1 MTLGGTIDRT
11 PPPIFR
17 QGLSALTK
25 LALCSALAVFLM
37 VADAR
42 FELTQPLRALLA
54 TALHPVQRALL
65 VPVAL
70 WERTDDYA
78 GGLQAALASEAAA
91 RRALAVQAERAIR
104 VEQLLSENERLRELL
119 DLRSSFT
126 VKSQAAE
133 VLYESTDPYS
143 RKVVIDRGQ
152 TQGLVAGSPVIT
164 EAGVIGQLTRLY
176 PLSSEVTLLVDKDAA
191 VPVLN
196 VRTGTRSVAL
206 GSASGDGLELRFMA
220 GNADVQV
227 GDELQTSGID
237 GVYPP
242 GLPVARVVD
251 VDRKSQ
257 AGFARIRLLPVA
269 SPDAVRHVLV
279 LEPIGL
285 RQQPPPIPPE
295 AASDPGHAA
304 ALKKGVRR

>member
-1 MTLGGTIDRT
+1 MPLGGTIDRT

-91 RRALAVQAERAIR
+91 RRALSVQAERAGR

-119 DLRSSFT
+119 DLRASFT
-126 VKSQAAE
+126 VKSHAAE

-152 TQGLVAGSPVIT
+152 NQGLVAGSPVIT

-196 VRTGTRSVAL
+196 VRTGSRSVAL

-285 RQQPPPIPPE
+285 QQPPPIPPE
-295 AASDPGHAA
+295 AASEPGHAA
-304 ALKKGVRR
+304 PLKKGARR

>member
-1 MTLGGTIDRT
+1 MPLGGTIDRT

-42 FELTQPLRALLA
+42 FEWTQPLRALLA

-78 GGLQAALASEAAA
+78 GGLQSALASEAAA

-119 DLRSSFT
+119 DLRAALS
-126 VKSQAAE
+126 VKSHAAE

-176 PLSSEVTLLVDKDAA
+176 PLSSEVTLLIDKDAA

-196 VRTGTRSVAL
+196 VRTGSRSVAL

-227 GDELQTSGID
+227 GDELQTSGLD

-285 RQQPPPIPPE
+285 QQPPPIPPE
-295 AASDPGHAA
+295 AATEPSHAA
-304 ALKKGVRR
+304 PLKKGARR

>member
-1 MTLGGTIDRT
+1 MPLGGTIDRT

-104 VEQLLSENERLRELL
+104 VEQLLSENERLRALL

-133 VLYESTDPYS
+133 VLYASTDPYS

-196 VRTGTRSVAL
+196 VRTGSRSVAL
-206 GSASGDGLELRFMA
+206 GSTSGDGLELRFMA

-227 GDELQTSGID
+227 GDELRTSGLD

-285 RQQPPPIPPE
+285 QQPPPIPPE
-295 AASDPGHAA
+295 AATEPGHAA
-304 ALKKGVRR
+304 VLKKGARR

>member
-1 MTLGGTIDRT
+1 
-11 PPPIFR
+11 
-17 QGLSALTK
+17 
-25 LALCSALAVFLM
+25 
-37 VADAR
+37 
-42 FELTQPLRALLA
+42 LTQPLRALLA

-70 WERTDDYA
+70 WEHTDDYA

-152 TQGLVAGSPVIT
+152 TQGLVVGSPVIT

-196 VRTGTRSVAL
+196 VRTGSRSVAL
-206 GSASGDGLELRFMA
+206 GSTSGDGLELRFMA

-227 GDELQTSGID
+227 GDELRTSGLD

-285 RQQPPPIPPE
+285 QQPPPIPPE
-295 AASDPGHAA
+295 AATEPGHAA
-304 ALKKGVRR
+304 VLKKGARR

>member
-1 MTLGGTIDRT
+1 MPLGGTIDRT

-65 VPVAL
+65 VPVVL
-70 WERTDDYA
+70 WEHTDDYA

-176 PLSSEVTLLVDKDAA
+176 PLSSEVTLLIDKDAA

-196 VRTGTRSVAL
+196 VRTGLRSVAL

-227 GDELQTSGID
+227 GDELRTSGID

-251 VDRKSQ
+251 IDRKSQ

-285 RQQPPPIPPE
+285 QQPPPIPPE
-295 AASDPGHAA
+295 AASEPGHAA
-304 ALKKGVRR
+304 PLKKGARR

>member
-1 MTLGGTIDRT
+1 MPLGGTIDRT

-104 VEQLLSENERLRELL
+104 VEQLLSENERLRALL
-119 DLRSSFT
+119 DLRASFT

-176 PLSSEVTLLVDKDAA
+176 PLSSEVTLLIDKDAA

-196 VRTGTRSVAL
+196 VRTGSRSVAL

-227 GDELQTSGID
+227 GDELQTSGLD

-285 RQQPPPIPPE
+285 QQPPPIPPE
-295 AASDPGHAA
+295 AATEPGHAA
-304 ALKKGVRR
+304 PLKKGARR

>member
-1 MTLGGTIDRT
+1 MPLGGTIDRT

-104 VEQLLSENERLRELL
+104 VEQLLSENERLRALL

-196 VRTGTRSVAL
+196 VRTGSRSVAL

-227 GDELQTSGID
+227 GDELRTSGLD

-285 RQQPPPIPPE
+285 QQPPPIPPE
-295 AASDPGHAA
+295 AATEPGHAA
-304 ALKKGVRR
+304 VLKKGARR

>member
-1 MTLGGTIDRT
+1 MPLGGTIDRT

-104 VEQLLSENERLRELL
+104 VEQLLSENERLRALL

-196 VRTGTRSVAL
+196 VRTGSRSVAL

-251 VDRKSQ
+251 IDRKSQ

-285 RQQPPPIPPE
+285 QQPPPIPPE
-295 AASDPGHAA
+295 AASEPGHAA
-304 ALKKGVRR
+304 ALKKGARR

>member
-1 MTLGGTIDRT
+1 MPLGGTIDRT

-70 WERTDDYA
+70 WERSDDYA

-119 DLRSSFT
+119 DLRASFT

-196 VRTGTRSVAL
+196 VRTGSRSVAL

-285 RQQPPPIPPE
+285 QQPPPIPPE
-295 AASDPGHAA
+295 AASEPGHAA
-304 ALKKGVRR
+304 PLKKGARR

>member
-1 MTLGGTIDRT
+1 MPLGGTIDRT

-91 RRALAVQAERAIR
+91 RRALAVQAERTIR

-196 VRTGTRSVAL
+196 VRTGSRSVAL

-227 GDELQTSGID
+227 GDELRTSGID

-285 RQQPPPIPPE
+285 QQPPPIPPE
-295 AASDPGHAA
+295 AASEPGHAA
-304 ALKKGVRR
+304 PLKKGARR

>member
-1 MTLGGTIDRT
+1 MPLGGTIDRT

-25 LALCSALAVFLM
+25 LALFSALAVFLM

-104 VEQLLSENERLRELL
+104 VEQLLSENERLRALL
-119 DLRSSFT
+119 DLRSSFK

-143 RKVVIDRGQ
+143 RKVVIDRGKN
-152 TQGLVAGSPVIT
+152 QGLVAGSPVIT

-196 VRTGTRSVAL
+196 VRTGSRSVAL

-285 RQQPPPIPPE
+285 QQPPPIPPE
-295 AASDPGHAA
+295 AASEPGHAA
-304 ALKKGVRR
+304 PLKKGARR

>member
-1 MTLGGTIDRT
+1 MPLGGTIDRT

-70 WERTDDYA
+70 WEHTDDYA

-196 VRTGTRSVAL
+196 VRTGSRSVAL

-227 GDELQTSGID
+227 GDELRTSGID

-251 VDRKSQ
+251 VERKSQ

-285 RQQPPPIPPE
+285 QQPPPIPPE
-295 AASDPGHAA
+295 AASEPGHAA
-304 ALKKGVRR
+304 PLKKGASR

>member
-1 MTLGGTIDRT
+1 MPLGTIDRT

-17 QGLSALTK
+17 QGLSAITK
-25 LALCSALAVFLM
+25 LALFSALAVFLM

-42 FELTQPLRALLA
+42 FSLTKPLRALLA
-54 TALHPVQRALL
+54 TALHPVQRGLL
-65 VPVAL
+65 VPVDL

-78 GGLQAALASEAAA
+78 GGLQAALAAEAAA
-91 RRALAVQAERAIR
+91 RRALAVQAERASR
-104 VEQLLSENERLRELL
+104 VEQLLGENERLRVLL
-119 DLRSSFT
+119 DLRTSLA
-126 VKSQAAE
+126 VKSHAAQ
-133 VLYESTDPYS
+133 VLYETTDPYS
-143 RKVVIDRGQ
+143 RKVVIDCGQ

-196 VRTGTRSVAL
+196 ARTGMRSVAL
-206 GSASGDGLELRFMA
+206 GSAAGDGLELRFMA

-251 VDRKSQ
+251 IDRKSQ
-257 AGFARIRLLPVA
+257 AGFARIRLTPAA
-269 SPDAVRHVLV
+269 SLDAVRHVLV

-285 RQQPPPIPPE
+285 QQPPPIPPE
-295 AASDPGHAA
+295 AASEPSRAA
-304 ALKKGVRR
+304 PLKKGARR

>member
-1 MTLGGTIDRT
+1 MPLGGTIDRT

-65 VPVAL
+65 VPVVL
-70 WERTDDYA
+70 WEHTDDYA

-91 RRALAVQAERAIR
+91 RRALAVQAERTIR
-104 VEQLLSENERLRELL
+104 VEQLLSENERLRALL

-196 VRTGTRSVAL
+196 VRTGLRSVAL

-227 GDELQTSGID
+227 GDELQTSGLD

-251 VDRKSQ
+251 IDRKSQ
-257 AGFARIRLLPVA
+257 ASFARIRLLPVA

-285 RQQPPPIPPE
+285 QQPPPIPPE
-295 AASDPGHAA
+295 AASEPGHAA
-304 ALKKGVRR
+304 SLKKGARR

>member
-1 MTLGGTIDRT
+1 MPLGGTIDRT

-152 TQGLVAGSPVIT
+152 TQGLLAGSPVIT

-196 VRTGTRSVAL
+196 VRTGSRSVAL

-227 GDELQTSGID
+227 GDELQTSGLD

-251 VDRKSQ
+251 IDRKSQ

-285 RQQPPPIPPE
+285 QQPPPIPPE
-295 AASDPGHAA
+295 AASEPGHAA
-304 ALKKGVRR
+304 PLKKGARR

>member
-1 MTLGGTIDRT
+1 MPLGGTIDRT

-104 VEQLLSENERLRELL
+104 VEQLMSENQRLRELL
-119 DLRSSFT
+119 DLRAALS

-152 TQGLVAGSPVIT
+152 TQGLVAGSPIIT

-196 VRTGTRSVAL
+196 VRTGSRSVAL

-227 GDELQTSGID
+227 GDELQTSGLD

-251 VDRKSQ
+251 IDRKSQ

-285 RQQPPPIPPE
+285 QQPPPIPPE
-295 AASDPGHAA
+295 AATEPSHATP
-304 ALKKGVRR
+304 LKKGARR

>member
-1 MTLGGTIDRT
+1 MPLGGTIDRT

-104 VEQLLSENERLRELL
+104 VEQLLSENERLRALL
-119 DLRSSFT
+119 DLRASFT

-133 VLYESTDPYS
+133 VLYASTDPYS

-196 VRTGTRSVAL
+196 VRTGSRSVAL
-206 GSASGDGLELRFMA
+206 GSTSGDGLELRFMA

-227 GDELQTSGID
+227 GDELRTSGLD

-285 RQQPPPIPPE
+285 QQPPPIPPE
-295 AASDPGHAA
+295 AATEPGHAA
-304 ALKKGVRR
+304 VLKKGARR

>member
-1 MTLGGTIDRT
+1 MPLGGTIDRT

-65 VPVAL
+65 VPVVL
-70 WERTDDYA
+70 WEHTDDYA

-91 RRALAVQAERAIR
+91 RRALAVQAERAGR

-196 VRTGTRSVAL
+196 VRTGSRSVAL

-227 GDELQTSGID
+227 GDELRTSGID

-251 VDRKSQ
+251 VERKSQ

-285 RQQPPPIPPE
+285 QQPPPIPPE
-295 AASDPGHAA
+295 ATSEPGHAA
-304 ALKKGVRR
+304 PLKKGARR

>member
-1 MTLGGTIDRT
+1 MPLGGTIDRT

-133 VLYESTDPYS
+133 VLYASTDPYS

-196 VRTGTRSVAL
+196 VRTGSRSVAL

-285 RQQPPPIPPE
+285 QQPPPIPPE
-295 AASDPGHAA
+295 AATEPGHAA
-304 ALKKGVRR
+304 VLKKGARR

>member
-1 MTLGGTIDRT
+1 MPLGGTIDRT

-54 TALHPVQRALL
+54 TALQPVQRALL

-91 RRALAVQAERAIR
+91 RRALSVQAERAGR

-119 DLRSSFT
+119 DLRASFT
-126 VKSQAAE
+126 VKSHAAE

-152 TQGLVAGSPVIT
+152 NQGLVAGSPVIT

-196 VRTGTRSVAL
+196 VRTGSRSVAL

-285 RQQPPPIPPE
+285 QQPPPIPPE
-295 AASDPGHAA
+295 AASEPGHAA
-304 ALKKGVRR
+304 PLKKGARR

>member
-1 MTLGGTIDRT
+1 MPLGGTIDRT

-65 VPVAL
+65 VPVVL
-70 WERTDDYA
+70 WEHTDDYA

-91 RRALAVQAERAIR
+91 RRALAVQAERAGR

-196 VRTGTRSVAL
+196 VRTGSRSVAL

-227 GDELQTSGID
+227 GDELRTSGID

-251 VDRKSQ
+251 VERKSQ

-285 RQQPPPIPPE
+285 QQPPPIPPE
-295 AASDPGHAA
+295 AASEPGHAA
-304 ALKKGVRR
+304 PHKKGARR

>member
-1 MTLGGTIDRT
+1 MPLGGTIDRT

-91 RRALAVQAERAIR
+91 RRALAVQAERTIR
-104 VEQLLSENERLRELL
+104 VEQLLSENERLRALL

-196 VRTGTRSVAL
+196 VRTGLRSVAL

-227 GDELQTSGID
+227 GDELQTSGLD

-251 VDRKSQ
+251 IDRKSQ
-257 AGFARIRLLPVA
+257 ASFARIRLLPVA

-285 RQQPPPIPPE
+285 QQPPPIPPE
-295 AASDPGHAA
+295 AASEPGHAA
-304 ALKKGVRR
+304 SLKKGARR

>member
-1 MTLGGTIDRT
+1 MPLGTIDRT

-25 LALCSALAVFLM
+25 LALFSALAVFLM

-42 FELTQPLRALLA
+42 FALTKPLRALLA
-54 TALHPVQRALL
+54 TALHPVQRGLL

-78 GGLQAALASEAAA
+78 GGLQGALAAEAAA
-91 RRALAVQAERAIR
+91 RRALAVQAERVSR
-104 VEQLLSENERLRELL
+104 LEQLLGENERLRALL
-119 DLRSSFT
+119 DLRALLS
-126 VKSQAAE
+126 VKSHAAE

-196 VRTGTRSVAL
+196 VRTGMRSVAL

-227 GDELQTSGID
+227 GDELRTSGID

-251 VDRKSQ
+251 IDRKSQ

-285 RQQPPPIPPE
+285 QQPPPIPPE
-295 AASDPGHAA
+295 AASEPGPAA
-304 ALKKGVRR
+304 PLKKGARR

>member
-1 MTLGGTIDRT
+1 MPLGGTIDRT

-25 LALCSALAVFLM
+25 LALFSALAVFLM

-285 RQQPPPIPPE
+285 QQPPPIPPE
-295 AASDPGHAA
+295 AASEPGHAA
-304 ALKKGVRR
+304 PLKKGARR

>member
-1 MTLGGTIDRT
+1 MPLGGTIDRT

-91 RRALAVQAERAIR
+91 RRALAVQAERTIR
-104 VEQLLSENERLRELL
+104 VEQLLSENERLRALL

-196 VRTGTRSVAL
+196 VRTGSRSVAL

-227 GDELQTSGID
+227 GDELQTSGLD

-251 VDRKSQ
+251 IDRKSQ

-285 RQQPPPIPPE
+285 QQPPPIPPE
-295 AASDPGHAA
+295 AASEPGHAA
-304 ALKKGVRR
+304 ALKKGARR

>member
-1 MTLGGTIDRT
+1 MPLGGTIDRT

-285 RQQPPPIPPE
+285 QQPPPIPPE
-295 AASDPGHAA
+295 AASEPGHAA
-304 ALKKGVRR
+304 PLKKGARR

>member
-1 MTLGGTIDRT
+1 MPLGGTIDRT

-104 VEQLLSENERLRELL
+104 VEQLLSENERLRALL

-133 VLYESTDPYS
+133 VLYASTDPYS

-196 VRTGTRSVAL
+196 VRTGSRSVAL

-227 GDELQTSGID
+227 GDELRTSGLD

-285 RQQPPPIPPE
+285 QQPPPIPPE
-295 AASDPGHAA
+295 AASEPGRAA
-304 ALKKGVRR
+304 PLKKGASR

>member
-1 MTLGGTIDRT
+1 
-11 PPPIFR
+11 
-17 QGLSALTK
+17 
-25 LALCSALAVFLM
+25 
-37 VADAR
+37 
-42 FELTQPLRALLA
+42 
-54 TALHPVQRALL
+54 LL
-65 VPVAL
+65 VPVVL
-70 WERTDDYA
+70 WEHTDDYA

-91 RRALAVQAERAIR
+91 RRALAVQAERAGR

-196 VRTGTRSVAL
+196 VRTGSRSVAL

-227 GDELQTSGID
+227 GDELRTSGID

-251 VDRKSQ
+251 VERKSQ

-285 RQQPPPIPPE
+285 QQPPPIPPE
-295 AASDPGHAA
+295 AASEPGHAA
-304 ALKKGVRR
+304 PHKQGARR

>member
-1 MTLGGTIDRT
+1 MPLGGTIDRT

-65 VPVAL
+65 VPVVL

-78 GGLQAALASEAAA
+78 GGLQAALVSEEAA
-91 RRALAVQAERAIR
+91 RRALSVQAERAGR

-119 DLRSSFT
+119 DLRASFT
-126 VKSQAAE
+126 VKSHAAE

-152 TQGLVAGSPVIT
+152 NQGLVAGSPVIT

-196 VRTGTRSVAL
+196 VRTGSRSVAL

-285 RQQPPPIPPE
+285 QQPPPIPPE
-295 AASDPGHAA
+295 AASEPGHAA
-304 ALKKGVRR
+304 PLKKGARR

>member
-1 MTLGGTIDRT
+1 MPLGGTIDRT

-78 GGLQAALASEAAA
+78 GGLQGALAAEAAA
-91 RRALAVQAERAIR
+91 RRALAVQAERAGR
-104 VEQLLSENERLRELL
+104 VEQLLSENERLRALL
-119 DLRSSFT
+119 DLRALLS
-126 VKSQAAE
+126 VKSHAAE

-143 RKVVIDRGQ
+143 RKVVIDRGR

-196 VRTGTRSVAL
+196 VRTGSRSVAL

-227 GDELQTSGID
+227 GDELRTSGID

-279 LEPIGL
+279 LEPIG

-295 AASDPGHAA
+295 AAAEPGHVAP
-304 ALKKGVRR
+304 LKKGASR

>member
-1 MTLGGTIDRT
+1 MPLGGTIDRT

-91 RRALAVQAERAIR
+91 RRALAVQAERTIR

-196 VRTGTRSVAL
+196 VRTGSRSVAL

-227 GDELQTSGID
+227 GDELQTSGLD

-251 VDRKSQ
+251 IDRKSQ

-285 RQQPPPIPPE
+285 QQPPPIPPE
-295 AASDPGHAA
+295 AASEPGHAA
-304 ALKKGVRR
+304 PLKKGARR